1 MKTAFFKIV
10 LILFLALGTSFA
22 TDDYDDDWERKAV
35 PKKFLNKDCKK
46 LAKKI
51 WNEYM
56 YIYYSATI
64 LDVWKD
70 YVLKLFVA
78 PEPELKDIERMK
90 NIRYTAYNTD
100 KLTYDFDFKWI
111 NKNTLLVQLFSPK
124 SERNPDDSCELW
136 LFEEKDDKVNAY
148 HFISWNLP
156 D

>member
-1 MKTAFFKIV
+1 MKTAFFKI
-10 LILFLALGTSFA
+10 ILALFVAVNLSFA
-22 TDDYDDDWERKAV
+22 TDDYDDDWERKTI

-70 YVLKLFVA
+70 YVLKLFV
-78 PEPELKDIERMK
+78 PPKPELKDIERMK
-90 NIRYTAYNTD
+90 NVRYTAYNTD

>member
-1 MKTAFFKIV
+1 MKNTFFKI
-10 LILFLALGTSFA
+10 ILALFVAVNLSFA
-22 TDDYDDDWERKAV
+22 TDDYDDDWERKTI

-70 YVLKLFVA
+70 YVLKLFV
-78 PEPELKDIERMK
+78 PPKPELKDIERMK
-90 NIRYTAYNTD
+90 NVRYTAYNTD

-148 HFISWNLP
+148 HFMSWNLP